1 MEEQDIRDEE
11 KTKVMAFGGFFK
23 KENALRLIVII
34 GIAGIGL
41 IFMSSMTGKKSTSS
55 KTDNNEPPVSVIEDV
70 SVYRE
75 RLCNELGSM
84 IASIEG
90 AGRTKVMVTVD
101 GTTRKLYATDN
112 DIQTKENLQKNSSAE
127 NEDRQNAEKR
137 SCIVIKSGSGT
148 EEALVIGELMPNIK
162 GVLIV
167 CDGGGNE
174 EVCERIKKAVSAAL
188 NIPVSHI
195 SIVKMSS

>member
-1 MEEQDIRDEE
+1 MEERDITEE
-11 KTKVMAFGGFFK
+11 ENNNGRAFMGLIK
-23 KENALRLIVII
+23 KENAVRLIVII

-41 IFMSSMTGKKSTSS
+41 IFLSSMFGKKSDSTKSDENS
-55 KTDNNEPPVSVIEDV
+55 QASVVDDV
-70 SVYRE
+70 SAYRE
-75 RLCNELGSM
+75 KLCEELGNM

-90 AGRTKVMVTVD
+90 AGRTKVMITID

-112 DIQTKENLQKNSSAE
+112 DIQQKENLQKNSTAE
-127 NEDRQNAEKR
+127 NNDRQNIEKR
-137 SCIVIKSGSGT
+137 SCIVIRSGNGT
-148 EEALVIGELMPNIK
+148 EQALVIGELMPNIK

-174 EVCERIKKAVSAAL
+174 DVCERIKKAVSAAL
-188 NIPVSHI
+188 NIPSSHI

>member
-1 MEEQDIRDEE
+1 MEERDITEE
-11 KTKVMAFGGFFK
+11 ENNNGRAFMGLIK
-23 KENALRLIVII
+23 KENAVRLIVII

-41 IFMSSMTGKKSTSS
+41 IFLSSMFGKKSDSTKSDENS
-55 KTDNNEPPVSVIEDV
+55 QVSVVDDV
-70 SVYRE
+70 SAYRE
-75 RLCNELGSM
+75 KLCEELGNM

-90 AGRTKVMVTVD
+90 AGRTKVMITID

-112 DIQTKENLQKNSSAE
+112 DIQQKENLQKNSTAE
-127 NEDRQNAEKR
+127 NNDRQNIEKR
-137 SCIVIKSGSGT
+137 SCIVIRSGNGT
-148 EEALVIGELMPNIK
+148 EQALVIGELMPNIK

-174 EVCERIKKAVSAAL
+174 DVCERIKKAVSAAL
-188 NIPVSHI
+188 NIPSSHI